1 MKRIVSI
8 LLCLVVL
15 ALPPAAPAFAKAGEL
30 SSADIAADG
39 VESFSG
45 GYAPY
50 YSNGLYG
57 VVRYDG
63 RVVIEPK
70 YQDIAD
76 QGEQLWPVQTE
87 HGWQFVNIDGTTAIA
102 GPFESAEPFIY
113 GVSVVSV
120 GGLYGAISPSGAF
133 VIEPSWELI
142 NSFTDMGCAAASQ
155 GGRWTLIDP
164 SGARLT
170 ERDYDAITTYDGA
183 MIGKRGGTYDVLLPD
198 GSVAQTFAADELGG
212 CAQGYITYRTGDVW
226 QLRKL
231 DGSPI
236 WQLKVPEGV
245 EYMSMMPPID
255 GYVLCALDEGGM
267 LYDLERGAWLGDGSW
282 ADAAMPSGGFIRV
295 KFTDGMQGYCDM
307 NGMPTSDKSWVS
319 ASDFHYGL
327 AVVQDEQGAWYV
339 IDEEFERVSDLEG
352 ELVSEFAEIGFEH
365 GYVVCDTESGVR
377 MVRVSGSEVEGGEFV
392 IEDGTLKAYRGEG
405 GEVRIP
411 LGVTAIA
418 EGALRGNE
426 DITALVLPATLKSI
440 GAQAFAECANLRGVV
455 NIPASVTEIG
465 ERAFAYSPIE
475 AFEVAADNPVY
486 LSWEGGLATL
496 DGVFMVYPMGSDA
509 QYYSLPYNARELAD
523 YSFAGCNA
531 LRYLNVPYS
540 AADKL
545 DISSRAFRD
554 NDSTYVICNRDTHA
568 ANEAL
573 KRELPLLTVYTTPE
587 PTEAPTVMPTE
598 TPVATVMPTEAPT
611 PSPTPAPTGVPGKT
625 MVYFNVNGKYYHSV
639 SDCSG
644 MKNAGYYTLDEAI
657 AQGKQRCDVC
667 AAPQPS
673 EAPTDMAEATAQAQ
687 PTVIPTE
694 APSAQPGE
702 TVVYFTDNGTY
713 YHSVSDCSG
722 MKNAKEHTL
731 DEAAA
736 YGKQRCEVC
745 APPEVQAQPTVMP
758 TEAPTAQN
766 GETVVYF
773 TENGTYYHAVSD
785 CSGMKN
791 AAEHTLKEAA
801 EQGKQRCEVC
811 APPAI
816 DAEAA
821 PEITA
826 QPTAMPEATEQSTV
840 IPEATDEPTA
850 LPESTEQPTVIPEAT
865 AMPEATEQPAGGVQ
879 PEAYQPAMFCAKDSF
894 IGMLTPGLT
903 TRAELEQAMGEQ
915 AVNESAAF
923 DEMAQQDVTVV
934 EYAFGEASFDANG
947 VLVRAHIDGE
957 SELSIAREL
966 NISATLDDVLDA
978 FYYPEQWFDVDA
990 DILYS
995 EQGYTSYMVINE
1007 NDGGMTLTYE
1017 YPLEDGRSV
1026 YLCFEFWVD
1035 RMTGAS
1041 MGVSAAEVMNS

>member
-8 LLCLVVL
+8 LLCLAVF
-15 ALPPAAPAFAKAGEL
+15 ALPPASTALAKEGEL
-30 SSADIAADG
+30 AVANIAADG

-63 RVVIEPK
+63 RVMIEPT
-70 YQDIAD
+70 YQDIAS

-102 GPFESAEPFIY
+102 GPFESAEPFRY

-133 VIEPSWELI
+133 VIEPGWELI
-142 NSFTDMGCAAASQ
+142 NSFTDMGCATASQ

-170 ERDYDAITTYDGA
+170 ERDYDSITTYDGA

-212 CAQGYITYRTGDVW
+212 CAQGYLTCRTGDVW

-236 WQLKVPEGV
+236 WRLVVPEGV
-245 EYMSMMPPID
+245 EYMSLMPPVD
-255 GYVLCALDEGGM
+255 GYVLCALDEGDM
-267 LYDLERGAWLGDGSW
+267 LYGLERGAWLGDGSW
-282 ADAAMPSGGFIRV
+282 ADASMPSGGFIRV
-295 KFTDGMQGYCDM
+295 KFTDGMQGYCDL
-307 NGMPTSDKSWVS
+307 NGMPTSGKSWVS

-327 AVVQDEQGAWYV
+327 AVVRDDENGWYV

-352 ELVSEFAEIGFEH
+352 ELVSEFAEIGFER
-365 GYVVCDTESGVR
+365 GYVVCDAEDGVR
-377 MVRVSGSEVEGGEFV
+377 IVRVSGSEVEGGEFV
-392 IEDGTLKAYRGEG
+392 IENGTLKDYRGEG
-405 GEVRIP
+405 GEVRVP
-411 LGVTAIA
+411 LGVNAIA

-426 DITALVLPATLKSI
+426 DITSLVLPITLKSI
-440 GAQAFAECANLRGVV
+440 GAQAFAECPNLTGTVS
-455 NIPASVTEIG
+455 IPASVTEIG

-475 AFEVAADNPVY
+475 AFEVAEDNPVY

-496 DGVFMVYPMGSDA
+496 DGVFLTYPMGSDV

-531 LRYLNVPYS
+531 LKYLNVPYS

-587 PTEAPTVMPTE
+587 PTEAPTVTPTE
-598 TPVATVMPTEAPT
+598 VPVATVIPTEAPT
-611 PSPTPAPTGVPGKT
+611 PSPTPAPTDVPGKT
-625 MVYFNVNGKYYHSV
+625 MVYFNVNGTYYHSV

-657 AQGKQRCDVC
+657 AQGKQRCEVC
-667 AAPQPS
+667 AAPLPT

-694 APSAQPGE
+694 APDAQPGE
-702 TVVYFTDNGTY
+702 AVVYFTGNGTY

-722 MKNAKEHTL
+722 MKNASAHTL
-731 DEAAA
+731 EEAAA
-736 YGKQRCEVC
+736 QGKQRCGVC
-745 APPEVQAQPTVMP
+745 APPEIQAQPTAIS
-758 TEAPTAQN
+758 TEAPDAQP
-766 GETVVYF
+766 GGAVVYF
-773 TENGTYYHAVSD
+773 TANGTYYHSVSD

-791 AAEHTLKEAA
+791 ASEHTLEEAA
-801 EQGKQRCEVC
+801 AQGKQRCEVC

-816 DAEAA
+816 DVEVT
-821 PEITA
+821 P
-826 QPTAMPEATEQSTV
+826 
-840 IPEATDEPTA
+840 EPTA
-850 LPESTEQPTVIPEAT
+850 LPEATEQPTVLPEATEQPTVIPEAT
-865 AMPEATEQPAGGVQ
+865 GQPAEGVQ
-879 PEAYQPAMFCAKDSF
+879 PESYQPAMFCSKDSF

-923 DEMAQQDVTVV
+923 DELAQQDVTAV

-947 VLVRAHIDGE
+947 VLVRAHVDGE
-957 SELSIAREL
+957 SELSIARGL
-966 NISATLDDVLDA
+966 TISATLDDVLAA
-978 FYYPEQWFDVDA
+978 FYYPEQWFNGDA
-990 DILYS
+990 NIMYS
-995 EQGYTSYMVINE
+995 EQGYTSFMIISE
-1007 NDGGMTLTYE
+1007 DDGGMTVTYE

-1041 MGVSAAEVMNS
+1041 MGVRAAEVMNS